1 MNPLVSI
8 IIPAYNRAHLIKETI
23 ESVLVQTY
31 VNWECIIVDDGSTDE
46 TLNVIKE
53 YEIKNKKIKIYSR
66 PTTKRKGEIGR
77 AHV

>member
-1 MNPLVSI
+1 MNSLVSI

-53 YEIKNKKIKIYSR
+53 
-66 PTTKRKGEIGR
+66 
-77 AHV
+77 